1 MNIKMS
7 LEAFVYLLLIQI
19 NLTSSLFTA
28 WEVSDYDIKIT
39 KGLHFYGRLT
49 LSTKETYQATVNLL
63 DGMQLETR
71 LELPPLLFG
80 KKMVDKDG
88 NPNFRYVNLFMY
100 NSADN
105 KESGPTLVI
114 GGNFARIEGYVS
126 LPGVAS
132 IGFKTLKSWGKIL

>member
-1 MNIKMS
+1 MII
-7 LEAFVYLLLIQI
+7 LVAFVYFHLFFIHI
-19 NLTSSLFTA
+19 TLTSSIFTA
-28 WEVSDYDIKIT
+28 WEISDHEIKVT

-63 DGMQLETR
+63 DSMQLETR

-88 NPNFRYVNLFMY
+88 NPSFQSVNLFMY

-114 GGNFARIEGYVS
+114 GGNFARIEGYV
-126 LPGVAS
+126 
-132 IGFKTLKSWGKIL
+132 

>member
-1 MNIKMS
+1 MII
-7 LEAFVYLLLIQI
+7 LEAFVYFHLSVIHI
-19 NLTSSLFTA
+19 TLTSSIFTA
-28 WEVSDYDIKIT
+28 WEISDYDIKVT

-63 DGMQLETR
+63 DSRQLETR

-88 NPNFRYVNLFMY
+88 NPSFRSVNLFMY
-100 NSADN
+100 NSANN

-114 GGNFARIEGYVS
+114 GGNFARIEGYV
-126 LPGVAS
+126 PG
-132 IGFKTLKSWGKIL
+132 GGT